1 MNPNYNLVN
10 KEIIDITS
18 SPISFKKQEYKVTLR
33 NAESDINI
41 NMLDSLEWKCDF
53 NKKVMNHEVVTV
65 YVGAGDFAYD
75 IFKHKDN
82 LEITINTFRD
92 GNLYLSKTYK
102 AILVNTRNNTAGVNT
117 NLPRG
122 ELNKTGLNRISFQLI
137 EQETEVIRALK
148 VSGIFKKTDVKS
160 IMVQSFHNTLNSV
173 KIRKNK
179 INPTLNIVTPDNNKV
194 YQQVMIP
201 TGTRLIDLPT
211 YLQDTDFGVYK
222 GDIGVYFRSIV
233 VNNENMFNAFI
244 YPLYT
249 KEPPKD
255 KRKELTI
262 YYAPTQFATFNKSN
276 YTFNSD
282 GVKIVASAI
291 DMMEIKDNYLMDRG
305 GAITSTN
312 PDSFLMYGEKVYD
325 DKLGYDKNRVLNN
338 VMQETKDGLINERYV
353 GNEVNLYKH
362 TSKVLSDSMDLVKI
376 TWKFSDHTLLIPGMF
391 TKLYYQSGDTVKVMQ
406 GVLQEY
412 YTLHNEVGKFEETIM
427 MFKLG
432 EVQ

>member
-222 GDIGVYFRSIV
+222 GDIGVYFRSMV

-244 YPLYT
+244 YPLYI

-432 EVQ
+432 EVK